1 MDELCIT
8 THAKLLAGTC
18 PWCGCYIV
26 KGEAKGRLAD
36 DTDPHARDSSAA
48 ELAHT
53 LEDHVRTEGIL
64 FVEEAVR
71 IVVAIAQEL
80 ALLHQT
86 HTMYGWLTPS
96 NIGIENEAITLRD
109 SSAVSKLE
117 GLQVTSGAAS
127 GLVDYLAPERA
138 FSSFRADP
146 RADVYS
152 LGCVL
157 YFMLVGQAPF
167 AVGSISE
174 RLLQHQ
180 IEEPQSLAA
189 IREDVP
195 EGLAS
200 ICGKMLAKKPSDR
213 YQSAEDVVSAI
224 DSWKADSR

>member
-1 MDELCIT
+1 MDELCTT
-8 THAKLLAGTC
+8 THAKLLSGTC

-36 DTDPHARDSSAA
+36 DPDTHAQDSIAA
-48 ELAHT
+48 ELTPT
-53 LEDHVRTEGIL
+53 LEERVRTDGIL
-64 FVEEAVR
+64 SVEEAVH
-71 IVVAIAQEL
+71 IAVAIAQEL
-80 ALLHQT
+80 ALLHQSQ
-86 HTMYGWLTPS
+86 TMYGWLIPS
-96 NIGIENEAITLRD
+96 NIGIENGAITLRD
-109 SSAVSKLE
+109 ASAVYKLQ

-138 FSSFRADP
+138 LNSFRADP
-146 RADVYS
+146 RADLYS

-157 YFMLVGQAPF
+157 YFMLVGRAPF

-180 IEEPQSLAA
+180 IEEPQGLAA

-200 ICGKMLAKKPSDR
+200 ICSKMLAKKPGDR
-213 YQSAEDVVSAI
+213 YQSAEEVVSAI
-224 DSWKADSR
+224 ESWEADSR